1 MTGKGGSDGGR
12 AARFLPPQGR
22 RKGAHEERPYT
33 RQRASFP
40 LSRESR
46 SEGCRRCDTRPYRSR
61 PRDRYAGC
69 MTGVRTAAIGPVYS
83 SGPSYRSGLW
93 IGRRNFVFD
102 GTLAPL
108 VAESR
113 PRPWKRHGLR
123 MPRVPD
129 RWSGLL
135 VDRRLRVPE
144 SGAVGILG
152 REASA
157 SRPGFQPPLELRR
170 HRAAR
175 FALRKGE
182 A

>member
-12 AARFLPPQGR
+12 AARFLPPQER

-69 MTGVRTAAIGPVYS
+69 MTGVRTAAIGRAYS
-83 SGPSYRSGLW
+83 SRPSYRQRLW
-93 IGRRNFVFD
+93 LRRQLCFRWHPCTLGCGKQATALETPWTKDAKSARSVVRFTRGPAAKSARIRGRWH
-102 GTLAPL
+102 P
-108 VAESR
+108 
-113 PRPWKRHGLR
+113 
-123 MPRVPD
+123 
-129 RWSGLL
+129 WSGGG
-135 VDRRLRVPE
+135 RLSPW
-144 SGAVGILG
+144 IP
-152 REASA
+152 ASA
-157 SRPGFQPPLELRR
+157 GIT
-170 HRAAR
+170 
-175 FALRKGE
+175 E